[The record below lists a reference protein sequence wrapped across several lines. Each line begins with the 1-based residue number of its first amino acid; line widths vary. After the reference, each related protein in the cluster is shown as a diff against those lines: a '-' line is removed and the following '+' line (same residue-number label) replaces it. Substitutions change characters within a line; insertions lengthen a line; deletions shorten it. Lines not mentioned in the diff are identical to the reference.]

1 MLNDTSSSRPD
12 PDNNDSAVPRTSMEA
27 PQPRR
32 RVVTQLAGLG
42 ELQLQPHAVC
52 FCMRMQMW
60 SSVRAVVQAIG
71 RARFEFNFGRRKGET
86 APVHPQA
93 PGALASARAQGGIRI
108 RQHSTTVPWAPPH
121 GPPRAGECQWPS
133 GLAVVFLGAASCSG
147 RHANA
152 RGCMGTRV
160 FGRLL
165 AIFWHKHPPE
175 ITRFPWGRPA
185 ALVLACGRASW
196 LHRAGAKLRRRKH

>member
-60 SSVRAVVQAIG
+60 SSVRAVVQVIG
-71 RARFEFNFGRRKGET
+71 RARFEFNFGR
-86 APVHPQA
+86 
-93 PGALASARAQGGIRI
+93 
-108 RQHSTTVPWAPPH
+108 
-121 GPPRAGECQWPS
+121 
-133 GLAVVFLGAASCSG
+133 
-147 RHANA
+147 
-152 RGCMGTRV
+152 
-160 FGRLL
+160 
-165 AIFWHKHPPE
+165 
-175 ITRFPWGRPA
+175 
-185 ALVLACGRASW
+185 
-196 LHRAGAKLRRRKH
+196 